1 MKKIT
6 LMLCACAMA
15 FAGLLVSCSNGS
27 EKIIFTD
34 NTSYDYAYAVSGT
47 KVVATESAPSDK
59 AVLHTTTTETS
70 SFSAGNA
77 VITWYE
83 NDNSTTDWKNYSLSV
98 SPARGDK
105 VVAVKY
111 SGTSASSQTAVEDVH
126 TDNTDISGL
135 YFNFYSL
142 GDAYYS
148 GSKNWENDNY
158 AAKTEDEVKELNY
171 TVSVTGNIAEDDKIT
186 IVYTVK
192 NYDSGIDPIVNKQTT
207 VYTFNLV
214 KAGSAE

>member
-15 FAGLLVSCSNGS
+15 FAGLLVSCNNGS

-34 NTSYDYAYAVSGT
+34 STSFDYAYTVSGT
-47 KVVATESAPSDK
+47 KVVTTEYANDK
-59 AVLHTTTTETS
+59 ALLLTTRTETS

-77 VITWYE
+77 VITWDE
-83 NDNSTTDWKNYSLSV
+83 NDNSTTDWKNYHLKVYPS
-98 SPARGDK
+98 RGDK

-111 SGTSASSQTAVEDVH
+111 SGTSAESQPAVEDAH
-126 TDNTDISGL
+126 TDNIQIYSSDV
-135 YFNFYSL
+135 YFYSL

-148 GSKNWENDNY
+148 GSKNWKDDSY
-158 AAKTEDEVKELNY
+158 AAKTEDEVKELNS
-171 TVSVTGNIAEDDKIT
+171 TVSVTGNIAEDDKLT

-192 NYDSGIDPIVNKQTT
+192 NKDIGIDPAVDKETT

>member
-15 FAGLLVSCSNGS
+15 FAGLLVSCNNGS

-34 NTSYDYAYAVSGT
+34 STSYDYAYTVSGT
-47 KVVATESAPSDK
+47 KVVTTETATDK
-59 AVLHTTTTETS
+59 AVLLTTRTETS

-83 NDNSTTDWKNYSLSV
+83 NDDTTQDWKNYNLKVYPS
-98 SPARGDK
+98 RGDR
-105 VVAVKY
+105 VVTTKY
-111 SGTSASSQTAVEDVH
+111 TGTSAESQPAVEDAH
-126 TDNTDISGL
+126 TDNIQIYSSEVD
-135 YFNFYSL
+135 FYSL
-142 GDAYYS
+142 GDAYFY
-148 GSKNWENDNY
+148 GSKDFGSDPY
-158 AAKTEDEVKELNY
+158 TAKTEDQIKALTS
-171 TVSVTGNIAEDDKIT
+171 TVTVTGNIAEDDKLT
-186 IVYTVK
+186 IVYTYE
-192 NYDSGIDPIVNKQTT
+192 NYDFGTDPEVNKSTT

>member
-34 NTSYDYAYAVSGT
+34 STSYDYAYTVSGT
-47 KVVATESAPSDK
+47 KVETTESATDK
-59 AVLHTTTTETS
+59 AALLTTTTVTS

-77 VITWYE
+77 IISWSE
-83 NDNSTTDWKNYSLSV
+83 NDDTTLDWKNYSFSV
-98 SPARGDK
+98 NAARGDK
-105 VVAVKY
+105 VTSIKY
-111 SGTSASSQTAVEDVH
+111 TGTSASSYTAPEDAHV
-126 TDNTDISGL
+126 DNTSISL
-135 YFNFYSL
+135 LADYDFFSL
-142 GDAYYS
+142 GDAYYAGS
-148 GSKNWENDNY
+148 GSEWNQV
-158 AAKTEDEVKELNY
+158 AKTEDQIKALTS
-171 TVSVTGNIAEDDKIT
+171 TVTVTGNIAEDDKLT

-192 NYDSGIDPIVNKQTT
+192 DWDLGTDPAVDKRTT

-214 KAGSAE
+214 KADSAE